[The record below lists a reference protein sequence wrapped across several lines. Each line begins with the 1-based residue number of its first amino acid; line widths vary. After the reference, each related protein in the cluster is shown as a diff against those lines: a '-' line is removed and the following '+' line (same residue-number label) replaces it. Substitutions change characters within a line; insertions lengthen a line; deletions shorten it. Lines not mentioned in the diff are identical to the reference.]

1 MGLPGDILQASCRE
15 VDAMPKAE
23 SVNVT
28 LPTEVIAMARSAVE
42 RGLYSSI
49 DEVVSDAIS
58 HWTPREEDVEWLRQ
72 AWQESL
78 DDPGPGEPMEAVMD
92 RLEAKYRALYAGN
105 EAKKCA

>member
-1 MGLPGDILQASCRE
+1 
-15 VDAMPKAE
+15 MPKAE

-28 LPTEVIAMARSAVE
+28 FPAEVIAMARRAVE

-72 AWQESL
+72 AVKEA
-78 DDPGPGEPMEAVMD
+78 DKDEGPGVPMEEVMD
-92 RLEAKYRALYAGN
+92 RLEAKYRALAAERSGSV
-105 EAKKCA
+105 